1 MKRTRN
7 QSTRLSI
14 GGVLFLAI
22 AVIWYTQQNDSGVA
36 ANQPAPAF
44 TIQTIV
50 KDDGS
55 FGYNISLD
63 DRILIHQ
70 PHIPAV
76 QGIRGFKTKH
86 EAQRVA
92 RFVIGKLTANEIPSV
107 SKEELDN
114 LKIMYY

>member
-7 QSTRLSI
+7 QSTLLSI
-14 GGVLFLAI
+14 GGVLFITI
-22 AVIWYTQQNDSGVA
+22 AVIWYTQQNASGVA
-36 ANQPAPAF
+36 ADQPAPAF

-50 KDDGS
+50 NDDGS

-76 QGIRGFKTKH
+76 QGVRGFATEQDAK
-86 EAQRVA
+86 RVA
-92 RFVIGKLTANEIPSV
+92 EAVIQKLMRKEIPSISV
-107 SKEELDN
+107 EELRE
-114 LKIMYY
+114 LGVLE

>member
-55 FGYNISLD
+55 FGYNILVD
-63 DRILIHQ
+63 DRVLIHQ

-76 QGIRGFKTKH
+76 QGIKGFDS
-86 EAQRVA
+86 EQAARNVA
-92 RFVIGKLTANEIPSV
+92 DVVVGKLMRNEIPSV
-107 SKEELDN
+107 SVEELRELNVVD
-114 LKIMYY
+114 